1 MSALNLALGSGSVL
15 VNQTVTSWQ
24 HAIEIA
30 GTGLINSGR
39 VLPEYSQAMIAAVEE
54 LGPYM
59 VIAPGIALAHARPS
73 ELVLETGLAV
83 VTLTEGVEFG
93 SERFD
98 PVRIVFALAAKDHES
113 HIDLMAELSELLLDE
128 ESITILLSSSEE
140 SQVRS
145 LFSQALT
152 MKIIAVC
159 GMGIGT
165 SVLLK
170 MNIEKVLDLLGV
182 KAEVQAA
189 DVAKAKRDGH
199 TADIIMTTPE
209 LVFHLE
215 NMPGQIVPIDHV
227 FDLTEIR
234 QKLSSVLGK

>member
-1 MSALNLALGSGSVL
+1 
-15 VNQTVTSWQ
+15 
-24 HAIEIA
+24 
-30 GTGLINSGR
+30 
-39 VLPEYSQAMIAAVEE
+39 
-54 LGPYM
+54 
-59 VIAPGIALAHARPS
+59 
-73 ELVLETGLAV
+73 
-83 VTLTEGVEFG
+83 
-93 SERFD
+93 
-98 PVRIVFALAAKDHES
+98 
-113 HIDLMAELSELLLDE
+113 
-128 ESITILLSSSEE
+128 
-140 SQVRS
+140 
-145 LFSQALT
+145 

-209 LVFHLE
+209 LVFQLE

>member
-1 MSALNLALGSGSVL
+1 
-15 VNQTVTSWQ
+15 
-24 HAIEIA
+24 
-30 GTGLINSGR
+30 
-39 VLPEYSQAMIAAVEE
+39 
-54 LGPYM
+54 
-59 VIAPGIALAHARPS
+59 
-73 ELVLETGLAV
+73 
-83 VTLTEGVEFG
+83 
-93 SERFD
+93 
-98 PVRIVFALAAKDHES
+98 
-113 HIDLMAELSELLLDE
+113 
-128 ESITILLSSSEE
+128 
-140 SQVRS
+140 
-145 LFSQALT
+145 

-209 LVFHLE
+209 LVFQLE

-234 QKLSSVLGK
+234 QKLSSALGK